1 MEDFE
6 WAKDIKASIMMKPN
20 TDYFIECGDNFD
32 EDTIRKAFNKIFGV
46 EMVDHSVVN
55 RLNNYLNLFDN
66 NMIHQSIEQGNPIT
80 FRVTYDDE
88 FIDTGWSQIDY
99 YRNFNPDGVFI
110 PMDDF
115 INYCVI
121 EGCYE

>member
-6 WAKDIKASIMMKPN
+6 WAKDIKASIVMKPN

-32 EDTIRKAFNKIFGV
+32 EDTIHKVFNKIFGV
-46 EMVDHSVVN
+46 EMVDHSVVD
-55 RLNNYLNLFDN
+55 RFNNYVNLFN
-66 NMIHQSIEQGNPIT
+66 NVRIHQAIEEGNLIT

-88 FIDTGWSQIDY
+88 FINTGWTQNDY
-99 YRNFNPDGVFI
+99 YRNSGSDGEFI

-121 EGCYE
+121 EG